1 MRLDKFLS
9 ILKIGTRSEIKKI
22 IKSKKIK
29 VNDQIITEPDYLI
42 NERTDQVKY
51 NDEILKYE
59 ENIYIMF
66 NKPSGYLSANY
77 DNYQET
83 IMKFF
88 PEKYHDLTIIG
99 RLDKDT
105 EGLLLLTN
113 DGKFA
118 HEITSPKKHIEKEYY
133 VEYSGTLPDNII
145 EIFNNGVII
154 ENDYLTK
161 PAQIKNI
168 TENSAYLTI
177 HEGKFHQV
185 KQMFKAVGTTV
196 TYLKRV
202 RIGKLLLDPNL
213 KLGEY
218 KKISKEEIK

>member
-1 MRLDKFLS
+1 MRLDKYLS
-9 ILKIGTRSEIKKI
+9 YFKIGTRSEIHKI

-29 VNDQIITEPDYLI
+29 VNDQITTKIDYQVDED
-42 NERTDQVKY
+42 NDQIKY
-51 NDEILKYE
+51 NDELLILEK
-59 ENIYIMF
+59 NIYIMF
-66 NKPSGYLSANY
+66 NKPAGYISANQ

-88 PEKYHDLTIIG
+88 PDKYQNLIIIG

-105 EGLLLLTN
+105 EGLLLLTD

-133 VEYSGTLPDNII
+133 VEYSGTLPDNIN

-161 PAQIKNI
+161 PSTITNI
-168 TENSAYLTI
+168 TSNSAYLTI

-202 RIGKLLLDPNL
+202 RIGKLTLDPNL

-218 KKISKEEIK
+218 KKITKEEIK